1 MICDMCKL
9 NEAKVSVEQ
18 VADGVTKNIYLCP
31 ACSQR
36 LGFGMFSETID
47 ISITKILGSDDED
60 NDDGRKSEQC
70 PICGLSFREIESKKM
85 IGCSDCFSFFKAEIM
100 EILGKKKKNLKY
112 SGPITDEQSPETFFE
127 THSSEELHE
136 ELKKAVETEDYERAA
151 ALRDEI
157 KALEKNHD
165 IKI

>member
-9 NEAKVSVEQ
+9 NEAKISVEQ

-31 ACSQR
+31 VCSQR
-36 LGFGMFSETID
+36 LGFGMFSKTID
-47 ISITKILGSDDED
+47 ISITKILGSDDKD
-60 NDDGRKSEQC
+60 NDDSRKSEQC

-85 IGCSDCFSFFKAEIM
+85 IGCSDCFSFFKSEIM
-100 EILGKKKKNLKY
+100 EILGKKNKHLKY
-112 SGPITDEQSPETFFE
+112 SGANTDEQSPEAFFR
-127 THSSEELHE
+127 THSFEELHE

>member
-9 NEAKVSVEQ
+9 NEAKISVEQ

-36 LGFGMFSETID
+36 LGFGMFSKTID
-47 ISITKILGSDDED
+47 ISITKILGSND
-60 NDDGRKSEQC
+60 NDGGRKSDQC
-70 PICGLSFREIESKKM
+70 PVCGLSFREIESKKM
-85 IGCSDCFSFFKAEIM
+85 MGCPECFSFFKAEIM

-112 SGPITDEQSPETFFE
+112 SGFITDEQSSETFFE

>member
-9 NEAKVSVEQ
+9 NEAKISVEQ

-36 LGFGMFSETID
+36 LGCGMFSKTID
-47 ISITKILGSDDED
+47 ISITKILEAND
-60 NDDGRKSEQC
+60 NDDGRKSDQC
-70 PICGLSFREIESKKM
+70 PVCGLSFREIESKKM
-85 IGCSDCFSFFKAEIM
+85 MGCPECFSFFKAEIM

-112 SGPITDEQSPETFFE
+112 SGFITDEQSSETFFE

>member
-9 NEAKVSVEQ
+9 NEAKISVEQ

-36 LGFGMFSETID
+36 LGFGMFSKTID
-47 ISITKILGSDDED
+47 ISITKILEAND

-70 PICGLSFREIESKKM
+70 PVCGLSFREIESKKM
-85 IGCSDCFSFFKAEIM
+85 IGCPECSSFFKAEIM

-112 SGPITDEQSPETFFE
+112 SGFITDEQSSETFFE

>member
-1 MICDMCKL
+1 M
-9 NEAKVSVEQ
+9 EQ

-31 ACSQR
+31 VCSQR
-36 LGFGMFSETID
+36 LGFGMFSKTID
-47 ISITKILGSDDED
+47 ISITKILGSDDKD
-60 NDDGRKSEQC
+60 NDDGRKSDQC
-70 PICGLSFREIESKKM
+70 PVCGLSFREIESKKM
-85 IGCSDCFSFFKAEIM
+85 MGCPECFSFFKAEIM

-112 SGPITDEQSPETFFE
+112 SGFITDEQSSETFFE

>member
-9 NEAKVSVEQ
+9 NEAKISVEQ

-36 LGFGMFSETID
+36 LGFGMFSKTID
-47 ISITKILGSDDED
+47 ISITKILEAND
-60 NDDGRKSEQC
+60 NDDGRKSDQC
-70 PICGLSFREIESKKM
+70 PVCGLSFREIESKKM
-85 IGCSDCFSFFKAEIM
+85 MGCPECFSFFKAEIM

-112 SGPITDEQSPETFFE
+112 SGFITDEQSSETFFE

-136 ELKKAVETEDYERAA
+136 ELKKTVETEDYERAA

>member
-9 NEAKVSVEQ
+9 NEAKISVEQ

-36 LGFGMFSETID
+36 LGFGMFSKTID
-47 ISITKILGSDDED
+47 ISITKILGSND

-70 PICGLSFREIESKKM
+70 PVCGLSFREIESKKM
-85 IGCSDCFSFFKAEIM
+85 IGCPKCCSFFKAEIM

-112 SGPITDEQSPETFFE
+112 SGFITDEQSSETFFE

>member
-9 NEAKVSVEQ
+9 NEAKISVEQ

-36 LGFGMFSETID
+36 LGFGMFSKTID
-47 ISITKILGSDDED
+47 ISITKILGAND
-60 NDDGRKSEQC
+60 NDDGRKSDQC
-70 PICGLSFREIESKKM
+70 PVCGLSFREIESKKM
-85 IGCSDCFSFFKAEIM
+85 MGCPECFSFFKAEIM

-112 SGPITDEQSPETFFE
+112 SGFITDEQSSETFFE

>member
-9 NEAKVSVEQ
+9 NKAKISVEQ

-36 LGFGMFSETID
+36 LGFGMFSKTID
-47 ISITKILGSDDED
+47 ISITKILEAND
-60 NDDGRKSEQC
+60 NDDGRKSDQC
-70 PICGLSFREIESKKM
+70 PVCGLSFREIESKKM
-85 IGCSDCFSFFKAEIM
+85 MGCPECFSFFKAEIM

-112 SGPITDEQSPETFFE
+112 SGFITDEQSSETFFE

>member
-36 LGFGMFSETID
+36 LGFGMFSKTID

-70 PICGLSFREIESKKM
+70 PVCGLSFREIESKKM
-85 IGCSDCFSFFKAEIM
+85 MGCPECFSFFKAEIM

-112 SGPITDEQSPETFFE
+112 SGFITDEQSSETFFE

>member
-9 NEAKVSVEQ
+9 NEAKISVEQ

-36 LGFGMFSETID
+36 LGFGMFSKTID
-47 ISITKILGSDDED
+47 ISITKILEAND
-60 NDDGRKSEQC
+60 NDDGRKSDQC
-70 PICGLSFREIESKKM
+70 PVCGLSFREIESKKM
-85 IGCSDCFSFFKAEIM
+85 MGCPECFSFFKAEIM

-112 SGPITDEQSPETFFE
+112 SGFITDEQSSETFFE

>member
-36 LGFGMFSETID
+36 LGFGMFSKTID
-47 ISITKILGSDDED
+47 ISITKILGSDD
-60 NDDGRKSEQC
+60 
-70 PICGLSFREIESKKM
+70 KKM

>member
-47 ISITKILGSDDED
+47 ISITKILGDNGSD

-70 PICGLSFREIESKKM
+70 PVCGLSFREIESKKM
-85 IGCSDCFSFFKAEIM
+85 IGCPECSSFFKAEIM

-112 SGPITDEQSPETFFE
+112 SGFITDEQSSETFFE

>member
-47 ISITKILGSDDED
+47 ISITKILGDKD

-70 PICGLSFREIESKKM
+70 PVCGLSFREIESKKM
-85 IGCSDCFSFFKAEIM
+85 IGCPECSSFFKAEIM

-112 SGPITDEQSPETFFE
+112 SGFITDEQSSETFFE

>member
-9 NEAKVSVEQ
+9 NEAKISVEQ

-36 LGFGMFSETID
+36 LGFGMFSKTID
-47 ISITKILGSDDED
+47 ISITKILEAND

-85 IGCSDCFSFFKAEIM
+85 MGCPECFSFFKAEIM

-112 SGPITDEQSPETFFE
+112 SGFITDEQSSETFFE

>member
-47 ISITKILGSDDED
+47 ISITKILGDKD

-70 PICGLSFREIESKKM
+70 PVCGLSFREIESKKM
-85 IGCSDCFSFFKAEIM
+85 IGCPECSSFFKAEIM
-100 EILGKKKKNLKY
+100 EILGKKKKNLNY
-112 SGPITDEQSPETFFE
+112 SGFIADDSSPKNLFE
-127 THSSEELHE
+127 NNNSEELLE
-136 ELKKAVETEDYERAA
+136 ELRKAVQIEDYERAA

-157 KALEKNHD
+157 KALDKKHD
-165 IKI
+165 VKL

>member
-9 NEAKVSVEQ
+9 NEAKISVEQ

-31 ACSQR
+31 VCSQR
-36 LGFGMFSETID
+36 LGFGMFSKTID
-47 ISITKILGSDDED
+47 ISITKILGSDDKD
-60 NDDGRKSEQC
+60 NDDGRKSDQC
-70 PICGLSFREIESKKM
+70 PVCGLSFREIESKKM
-85 IGCSDCFSFFKAEIM
+85 MGCPECFSFFKAEIM

-112 SGPITDEQSPETFFE
+112 SGFITDEQSSETFFE

>member
-9 NEAKVSVEQ
+9 NEAAVSVEQ

-47 ISITKILGSDDED
+47 ISITKLLGSNDID
-60 NDDGRKSEQC
+60 NDDCKKSGQC
-70 PICGLSFREIESKKM
+70 PICGLSFRDIESKQI
-85 IGCSDCFSFFKAEIM
+85 IGCTECFSFFKTEIM

-112 SGPITDEQSPETFFE
+112 SGFTSDDQVPETFFE
-127 THSSEELHE
+127 THSSQELRE
-136 ELKKAVETEDYERAA
+136 ELKKAVEIEDYERAA

-165 IKI
+165 IKT

>member
-9 NEAKVSVEQ
+9 NEAKISVEQ

-31 ACSQR
+31 VCSQR
-36 LGFGMFSETID
+36 LGFGMFSKTID
-47 ISITKILGSDDED
+47 ISITKILGSDDKD
-60 NDDGRKSEQC
+60 NDDGRKSDQC
-70 PICGLSFREIESKKM
+70 PVCGLSFREIESKKM
-85 IGCSDCFSFFKAEIM
+85 MGCPECFSFFKAEIM

-112 SGPITDEQSPETFFE
+112 FGFITDEQSSETFFE

>member
-9 NEAKVSVEQ
+9 NEAKISVEQ

-36 LGFGMFSETID
+36 LGFGMFSKTID
-47 ISITKILGSDDED
+47 ISITKILEAND
-60 NDDGRKSEQC
+60 NDDGRKSDQC
-70 PICGLSFREIESKKM
+70 PVCGLSFREIESKKM
-85 IGCSDCFSFFKAEIM
+85 MGCPECFSFFKAEIM

-112 SGPITDEQSPETFFE
+112 SGFITDEQSSETFFE

-165 IKI
+165 VKL

>member
-18 VADGVTKNIYLCP
+18 VADGVTKTIYLCP

-47 ISITKILGSDDED
+47 ISITKILGDKD

-70 PICGLSFREIESKKM
+70 PVCGLSFREIESKKM
-85 IGCSDCFSFFKAEIM
+85 IGCPECSSFFKAEIM

-112 SGPITDEQSPETFFE
+112 SGFITDEQSSETFFE